1 MTSAMREYIGSK
13 YFSPDLEKK
22 KYQNIDKFFIVR
34 SNQEKYQIINSI
46 FRDSGSKPTFTTCM
60 KTDEKRV
67 GDSPDR
73 VKEKEKNGDII
84 DLRIKMI
91 DEAIK
96 KSVDDEVNREMK
108 RNEEDRKIINLKF
121 KKKKKRGLSLSQK
134 FYTLNM
140 KSRHIID
147 SLSQVTMEKSRR
159 LFVDGS
165 VLQEISARSG
175 MASNRSEA
183 FRKSRGDDEVLKFPA
198 IYKK

>member
-1 MTSAMREYIGSK
+1 MREYIGSK

>member
-34 SNQEKYQIINSI
+34 PMQEKYQIINSI

-84 DLRIKMI
+84 DIRIKMI

-96 KSVDDEVNREMK
+96 KGVDDEVNREMK

-147 SLSQVTMEKSRR
+147 SLSQVTVEKSRR
-159 LFVDGS
+159 CVDGS

-183 FRKSRGDDEVLKFPA
+183 YRKSRGDDGDVLRFPA
-198 IYKK
+198 IHKK